1 MSYKQLISSLFP
13 LEGEKKNNK
22 TTRTTPTL
30 LCQDTELLQ
39 QDDFCAILLRTVTVP
54 PAMPSRWGACSAC
67 SYCASF
73 LLHLICHLVASEE
86 GNSLLNMIL
95 DSLLLPVVRYFSS
108 LLMEKQ
114 VEAQHCHTWLSWCMN
129 LLTCR
134 WLSAVRY
141 HKMCQHCCKCPQNS
155 PSQVSPLT
163 SHSKFLLL
171 IALWYSHKKLPPLW
185 ALLMALPCLPTT
197 LKAVPSAAHHTPPS
211 HHCNQIPGKEF
222 TGLFTLKHSVMAGTC
237 YKIHRLVKI

>member
-1 MSYKQLISSLFP
+1 MATSPGLQTEGSRDVLGGPCGELWAGSCLLIYSVLQAANTFSFP
-13 LEGEKKNNK
+13 FRGEKKN
-22 TTRTTPTL
+22 TTKQPEQHPR
-30 LCQDTELLQ
+30 
-39 QDDFCAILLRTVTVP
+39 FCVRILNYCDKITFVQFCSGQVTVP

-171 IALWYSHKKLPPLW
+171 IALWYSHK
-185 ALLMALPCLPTT
+185 
-197 LKAVPSAAHHTPPS
+197 
-211 HHCNQIPGKEF
+211 
-222 TGLFTLKHSVMAGTC
+222 
-237 YKIHRLVKI
+237 IHRLVKI

>member
-1 MSYKQLISSLFP
+1 MATSPGLQTEGSRDVLGGPCGELWAGSCLLIYSVLQAANTFSFP
-13 LEGEKKNNK
+13 FRGEKKKHNK

-30 LCQDTELLQ
+30 LCQDTELLR
-39 QDDFCAILLRTVTVP
+39 QDHFCAILLRTVTVP

-86 GNSLLNMIL
+86 GNSLLNTIL

-114 VEAQHCHTWLSWCMN
+114 VEAQHCRTWLSWCMN

-141 HKMCQHCCKCPQNS
+141 HKMCQHCCKCPHNS

-171 IALWYSHKKLPPLW
+171 IALWYSHK
-185 ALLMALPCLPTT
+185 
-197 LKAVPSAAHHTPPS
+197 
-211 HHCNQIPGKEF
+211 
-222 TGLFTLKHSVMAGTC
+222 
-237 YKIHRLVKI
+237 IHRLVKI